1 MANDI
6 VRKKALFSDLPIS
19 ALFFGLYSIPSLSL
33 TSSIE

>member
-19 ALFFGLYSIPSLSL
+19 ALFLVRIIRQHFL
-33 TSSIE
+33 